1 MTVPEKLKPYVH
13 LVDFLADFLGEN
25 TEVVLHN
32 MTDLASVCC
41 SDPEWLHQREKSGC
55 SAYRLSALD
64 LMRSGS
70 YKDKDYQAN
79 YKGASI
85 AGHELRSATYYIK
98 DDDGSLIGMLCLN
111 LDCRKLMDARRVLDS
126 LISAGNVEETSI
138 PVKENFNID
147 VNDLVRNNIR
157 NIYPDGENDLSKL
170 SKEQKID
177 LVKRLEDMGTFM
189 VKGAVWH
196 VAEILGVSV
205 STVYRYLGNIKK
217 NHEQGLDN

>member
-32 MTDLASVCC
+32 MTDWHQSVVAI
-41 SDPEWLHQREKSGC
+41 RNGYISGRRVG
-55 SAYRLSALD
+55 APLTDYALD